1 MFGLSRQ
8 RPVRPSQPAQT
19 STADARLTFA
29 LHEYDR
35 VKDELLAAITSQH
48 TTMTYGLTAT
58 AAIFTGLLT
67 TWRQLDIRLS
77 ILGLAPIFLTF
88 IWFIWFGELTR
99 MARAARFL
107 WVLEKR
113 LNVELPAFRSGRP
126 DMPALQFESWARG
139 DNEWRRNLLLG
150 SPYVISSSLLL
161 GMAVVSSVLAV
172 TLLLVEHPGQVWI
185 GLLVFSAAAATLGA
199 MVVGA
204 VSILRSPILRR
215 GNIE

>member
-1 MFGLSRQ
+1 M
-8 RPVRPSQPAQT
+8 
-19 STADARLTFA
+19 TFA

-48 TTMTYGLTAT
+48 TTMTYGLTAA

-67 TWRQLDIRLS
+67 TWSKLDIRLS

-107 WVLEKR
+107 WVLERR
-113 LNVELPAFRSGRP
+113 LNEELPPFGAGRT

-139 DNEWRRNLLLG
+139 ANEWHRNLLLG

-161 GMAVVSSVLAV
+161 GMAVVSSALAV
-172 TLLLVEHPGQVWI
+172 TMLLVEHPGQAWLGV
-185 GLLVFSAAAATLGA
+185 LVVVAAAATLAA
-199 MVVGA
+199 MAVGA
-204 VSILRSPILRR
+204 TSILRSPVLRR
-215 GNIE
+215 GSID